1 MSYGNEAQTHSAGRN
16 HQAGLMKFEGGLKM
30 KRTLEATL
38 LGLILIAIV
47 ALTTYPYL
55 RKENLSRDPDVSQ
68 RVNDKGYS
76 ADIKEL
82 RVRFNQDKGKVRL
95 LLLLSPT

>member
-1 MSYGNEAQTHSAGRN
+1 
-16 HQAGLMKFEGGLKM
+16 MKFEGGLKM

-38 LGLILIAIV
+38 FGLILITIV

-68 RVNDKGYS
+68 KVNDKSYS
-76 ADIKEL
+76 IDIKEL

-95 LLLLSPT
+95 VLLLSPT